1 MELDVIETWLYTV
14 LSGDATLNSEL
25 GLAGRVY
32 AALDPDAATYPI
44 CVFSSAAPEDIMVT
58 GSVRILT
65 KDVYRVEIIGKGSGF
80 AAIAPLVDRVDAL
93 LHRQSGAAGSGGVC
107 SCVREA
113 PISRIE
119 VRDGVRYYHRGGE
132 YRILA
137 K

>member
-1 MELDVIETWLYTV
+1 MELDIIETWLYTV
-14 LSGDATLNSEL
+14 LAGDTTLNTDL
-25 GLAGRVY
+25 GLGGRVY
-32 AALDPDAATYPI
+32 AELDPDTATYPI
-44 CVFSSAAPEDIMVT
+44 CVFASAAPEDIMVT

-65 KDVYRVEIIGKGSGF
+65 KDIYRVEIIGKGSGF
-80 AAIAPLVDRVDAL
+80 GALAALVDRVDTL
-93 LHRQSGAAGSGGVC
+93 LHRQSGAVGSGGVS

-113 PISRIE
+113 PITRIE